1 MKDAQLEQQLK
12 ELHLAAIREQ
22 YLSLAQQAAQ
32 ANWSFETYLAHLVD
46 QEYQRRTMNRRRR
59 RIKDAKF
66 PLQKE
71 LADFDFTAI
80 PQLNKQRILT
90 LAEGSYLE
98 QAEPVILVGNP
109 GLGKTHIAIGLA
121 LMACRQGHRVRFYT
135 VTQLVNELAFA
146 QEEHQLP
153 KLLEKLGRHKLLVL
167 DEFGYVPFSPTG
179 AQLLF
184 QFCSHLSERTALIL
198 TTNLPFGEWVS
209 VLGDER
215 LTSGLLDRLTF
226 RSHILEFVGQSYR
239 LQQQLTL
246 QGVDKEAIR
255 AATET
260 PFPTFD
266 SPKVAKPRLPSP
278 D

>member
-1 MKDAQLEQQLK
+1 MSYTQLEQQLTD
-12 ELHLAAIREQ
+12 LHLAAIRKQ
-22 YLSLAQQAAQ
+22 YRSLAQQAAQ

-46 QEYQRRTMNRRRR
+46 QEANRRWRNRRQR
-59 RIKDAKF
+59 RIKEARF

-80 PQLNKQRILT
+80 PQLNQQRVLA
-90 LAEGSYLE
+90 LAEGLYLE

-121 LMACRQGHRVRFYT
+121 LTACRQGHRVRFYSI
-135 VTQLVNELAFA
+135 TQLVNELAYA
-146 QEEHQLP
+146 HKEHQLP
-153 KLLEKLGRHKLLVL
+153 KLLDLLGRYKLLVL

-184 QFCSHLSERTALIL
+184 QCCSALTEKVSLII
-198 TTNLPFGEWVS
+198 TTNLPFSDWVQ

-226 RSHILEFVGQSYR
+226 RSHILEFVGDSYR
-239 LQQQLTL
+239 FRQQMVF
-246 QGVDKEAIR
+246 GE
-255 AATET
+255 EEG
-260 PFPTFD
+260 
-266 SPKVAKPRLPSP
+266 
-278 D
+278 

>member
-1 MKDAQLEQQLK
+1 MSYSQLEQQLAD
-12 ELHLAAIREQ
+12 LHLAAIRKQ
-22 YLSLAQQAAQ
+22 YRSLAQQAAQ

-46 QEYQRRTMNRRRR
+46 QEANRRWRNRRQR
-59 RIKDAKF
+59 RIKEARF

-80 PQLNKQRILT
+80 PQLNQQRVLA
-90 LAEGSYLE
+90 LAEGLYLE

-121 LMACRQGHRVRFYT
+121 LTACRQGHRVRFYSI
-135 VTQLVNELAFA
+135 TQLVNELAYA
-146 QEEHQLP
+146 HKEHQLP
-153 KLLEKLGRHKLLVL
+153 KLLDLLGRYKLLVL

-184 QFCSHLSERTALIL
+184 QCCSALTEKVSLII
-198 TTNLPFGEWVS
+198 TTNLPFSEWVQ

-226 RSHILEFVGQSYR
+226 RSHILEFVGDSYR
-239 LQQQLTL
+239 FRQQMVF
-246 QGVDKEAIR
+246 GE
-255 AATET
+255 EEG
-260 PFPTFD
+260 
-266 SPKVAKPRLPSP
+266 
-278 D
+278 